1 MGALK
6 GVGVIIIA
14 MFVVVCSLVV
24 CKKLIGGDLHSICM
38 VHSSPICQTSIVEE
52 FYSLPA
58 KIIEWITTC
67 GYKHNYMSGLEQFA
81 LANNW
86 NISTKMVSVD
96 DFGAIGDGLTDDTQ
110 AFENAWKEA
119 CFSAPSVFLVP
130 EGKQYL
136 VEPINFSGPC
146 PSPITVQVSGTIIAP
161 EDPNV
166 WEETNSSQWLG
177 FHGVND
183 ITVEGGGTIYG
194 RGEKWWAES
203 CKINKT
209 NPCRSAPTA
218 LRFESSNN
226 LMLRNLTVLNS
237 QQIHITFRN
246 CVGVEA
252 NLLEVK
258 ADENSPNTDGIH
270 VSASKFVIVKNSIIG
285 TGDDCISIVSD
296 SFNILIQ
303 NVSCGPGHGISIG
316 SLGKANSDAQVSNVV
331 VDGASFHNTTNGL
344 RIKTWQGG
352 SGFAQDIGL
361 RIKTWQ
367 GGSGFAQDIIFQ
379 NVVMDN
385 VSHPIIIDQYYWQG
399 IEKGENLGIRIYIMC
414 PDVQTSAVKVSE
426 VAYMNV
432 KGTSATKEVV
442 RFACSQS
449 VPCNNIFLAGIDLTL
464 TSGDTPTAFCENAMG
479 FSIGLVT
486 PPPCFQNYTPFEEQQ
501 IISQSV
507 PPQQNHEL

>member
-1 MGALK
+1 MG
-6 GVGVIIIA
+6 
-14 MFVVVCSLVV
+14 V
-24 CKKLIGGDLHSICM
+24 CKKL
-38 VHSSPICQTSIVEE
+38 
-52 FYSLPA
+52 
-58 KIIEWITTC
+58 
-67 GYKHNYMSGLEQFA
+67 SGL
-81 LANNW
+81 
-86 NISTKMVSVD
+86 SR
-96 DFGAIGDGLTDDTQ
+96 
-110 AFENAWKEA
+110 AWKEA

-161 EDPNV
+161 EDPSV

-183 ITVEGGGTIYG
+183 I
-194 RGEKWWAES
+194 
-203 CKINKT
+203 
-209 NPCRSAPTA
+209 TA

-270 VSASKFVIVKNSIIG
+270 VSASKFVIIKNSMIQRPIFPR
-285 TGDDCISIVSD
+285 DDCISIVSD

-316 SLGKANSDAQVSNVV
+316 SLGKANSDAQMSNVV
-331 VDGASFHNTTNGL
+331 VDGASFHNTTN
-344 RIKTWQGG
+344 
-352 SGFAQDIGL
+352 GL

-486 PPPCFQNYTPFEEQQ
+486 PPPCFQNYTPFEEKQ